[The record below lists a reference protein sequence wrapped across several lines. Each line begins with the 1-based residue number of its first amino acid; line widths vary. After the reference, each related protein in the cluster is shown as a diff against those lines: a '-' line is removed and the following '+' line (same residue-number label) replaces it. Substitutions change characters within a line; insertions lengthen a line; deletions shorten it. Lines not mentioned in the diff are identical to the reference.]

1 MQKRGGTYEE
11 KELVELYIEQSLCAC
26 HSDDYILHPGDFN
39 PVYPVFQ
46 GRGTFMGDG
55 GTHGIY
61 GKLHSCILVLGG
73 AALPEDT
80 DEDAAYP
87 GRLYFAGQQPF

>member
-1 MQKRGGTYEE
+1 
-11 KELVELYIEQSLCAC
+11 
-26 HSDDYILHPGDFN
+26 
-39 PVYPVFQ
+39 
-46 GRGTFMGDG
+46 MGDG
-55 GTHGIY
+55 GTHSIY